1 MANIL
6 YITPTDPVF
15 PETAFLI
22 LTSIFTRLGHPS
34 TRTTSEDITH
44 IQSVIT
50 QLERLLQSHENHDLA
65 DRCFLL
71 INAIKTRIG

>member
-6 YITPTDPVF
+6 YITPTDPAF

-22 LTSIFTRLGHPS
+22 LSSILARLGHPS
-34 TRTTSEDITH
+34 IQTTREDITH
-44 IQSVIT
+44 IQTLIT
-50 QLERLLQSHENHDLA
+50 QLERLLQTHENHDLA

-71 INAIKTRIG
+71 LNTIKTRIG